1 MEEIYKEYSKI
12 VYNYLLS
19 LTCNSGIAEE
29 LMQETFY
36 SAVKNINKFRNE
48 SNIKTWLCKI
58 AKNKWIDYLSK
69 SKKTSEIAIDEIEEK
84 FLLVNS
90 FEDEFS
96 NKEAVID
103 LYKKIHNLDEKTRE
117 VIYLRIRADLNFKEI
132 GLIMGETE
140 NWARVTF
147 YRAKVKL
154 KEEFDNEQKWRM

>member
-19 LTCNSGIAEE
+19 LTCNSEIAEE

-69 SKKTSEIAIDEIEEK
+69 SKKTSEIAIDEIEER

-96 NKEAVID
+96 NKDAVID

-154 KEEFDNEQKWRM
+154 KEEFDNEQK

>member
-19 LTCNSGIAEE
+19 FTCNSELAEE

-48 SNIKTWLCKI
+48 CSMKTWLCRI
-58 AKNKWIDYLSK
+58 AKNKWIDYLKK
-69 SKKTSEIAIDEIEEK
+69 SNISNEISIDEIEEK
-84 FLLVNS
+84 FILVNS
-90 FEDEFS
+90 FEEEFS
-96 NKEAVID
+96 NKENVID
-103 LYKKIHNLDEKTRE
+103 LYKKIHKFDEKTRE
-117 VIYLRIRADLNFKEI
+117 VIYLRIRADLSFKEI
-132 GLIMGETE
+132 GEIMGETE

-154 KEEFDNEQKWRM
+154 KEEFDNG

>member
-19 LTCNSGIAEE
+19 LTCDSELAEE

-36 SAVKNINKFRNE
+36 SAVKNINRFRNE
-48 SNIKTWLCKI
+48 SSMKTWLCKI
-58 AKNKWIDYLSK
+58 AKNRWIDYLK
-69 SKKTSEIAIDEIEEK
+69 DTKKLNEIGINEIEEK
-84 FLLVNS
+84 FVLLNS
-90 FEDEFS
+90 FEEDFS

-132 GLIMGETE
+132 GMIMGKTE

-154 KEEFDNEQKWRM
+154 KEEFDNEQK

>member
-19 LTCNSGIAEE
+19 LTCNSELAEE

-36 SAVKNINKFRNE
+36 NAVKNINRFRNE
-48 SNIKTWLCKI
+48 SSMKTWLCKI
-58 AKNKWIDYLSK
+58 AKNRWIDYLK
-69 SKKTSEIAIDEIEEK
+69 DTKKLNEIGINEIEEK
-84 FLLVNS
+84 FVLVNS
-90 FEDEFS
+90 FEEDFS

-132 GLIMGETE
+132 GMIMGKTE

-154 KEEFDNEQKWRM
+154 KEEFDNEQK

>member
-19 LTCNSGIAEE
+19 LTCNSEIAEE

-69 SKKTSEIAIDEIEEK
+69 SKKSNEVAIDEIEE
-84 FLLVNS
+84 
-90 FEDEFS
+90 EFS
-96 NKEAVID
+96 NKEKVID

-154 KEEFDNEQKWRM
+154 KEEFDNE